1 MFFRLHFIMN
11 QKPGD
16 GDGVQSDKT
25 GRTQRV
31 SVQNVAAEAE
41 FCVSKG
47 DHAAGIAVKAVHDF
61 FHRKS
66 VKIRVKLF
74 DEKRRQTRCKRLC
87 LLCPSPAWGP
97 ALSVPHRQPPA

>member
-1 MFFRLHFIMN
+1 MS
-11 QKPGD
+11 QKYGD

-47 DHAAGIAVKAVHDF
+47 DHATGLAVKAVHDVF
-61 FHRKS
+61 NRKS

-74 DEKRRQTRCKRLC
+74 DEKRR
-87 LLCPSPAWGP
+87 
-97 ALSVPHRQPPA
+97 

>member
-1 MFFRLHFIMN
+1 M
-11 QKPGD
+11 
-16 GDGVQSDKT
+16 
-25 GRTQRV
+25 
-31 SVQNVAAEAE
+31 QNVAAEAE

-47 DHAAGIAVKAVHDF
+47 DHATGTAVKAVHDF

-74 DEKRRQTRCKRLC
+74 DEKRHQIRCKRLR

-97 ALSVPHRQPPA
+97 GLSVPHRQPPA